1 MVLAPMANVTDA
13 AFRSIIAHYSK
24 VPGGIPYVTYTEF
37 VSADG
42 LYRGD
47 ERGKKILLKDLE
59 FSPKEHPIVA
69 QFFTA
74 EPEYME
80 YAAALAA
87 KLGFDGVDINMGCPD
102 RGVEKQGAG
111 AALIKNPK
119 LARELMR
126 AAKRGAPSLP
136 LSIKTRIGYNKNELD
151 TWLPELLAE
160 KPVAVI
166 LHLRT
171 RKEMSDVPAHWDLMK
186 QALEIR
192 GSLGSETFILGN
204 GDVEGLEDAKQKAK
218 ESGADGIMLGKAIFG
233 NPWLFSGHVPSVE
246 EKLEV
251 MIEHT
256 KLFEELLGDI
266 KNFAIMKKHYKAY
279 VNGFDG
285 AKELRMQLME
295 AENAREVE
303 RITREYLEKVGD
315 EKVHN

>member
-1 MVLAPMANVTDA
+1 
-13 AFRSIIAHYSK
+13 
-24 VPGGIPYVTYTEF
+24 
-37 VSADG
+37 
-42 LYRGD
+42 
-47 ERGKKILLKDLE
+47 
-59 FSPKEHPIVA
+59 
-69 QFFTA
+69 
-74 EPEYME
+74 
-80 YAAALAA
+80 
-87 KLGFDGVDINMGCPD
+87 
-102 RGVEKQGAG
+102 
-111 AALIKNPK
+111 
-119 LARELMR
+119 
-126 AAKRGAPSLP
+126 
-136 LSIKTRIGYNKNELD
+136 
-151 TWLPELLAE
+151 
-160 KPVAVI
+160 
-166 LHLRT
+166 
-171 RKEMSDVPAHWDLMK
+171 MSDVPAHWGLMK
-186 QALEIR
+186 RALEIR
-192 GSLGSETFILGN
+192 DSSGSETFILGN

-218 ESGADGIMLGKAIFG
+218 ESGAGGIMLGKAIFG